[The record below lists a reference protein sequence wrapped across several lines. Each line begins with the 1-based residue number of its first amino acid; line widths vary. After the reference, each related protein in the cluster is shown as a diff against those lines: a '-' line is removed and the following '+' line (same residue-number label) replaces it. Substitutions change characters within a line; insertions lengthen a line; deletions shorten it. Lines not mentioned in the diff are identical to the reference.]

1 MSIKQFIAG
10 FALEKASQI
19 KESKKDILDT
29 INTRLSTHLTGL
41 QDRNKQFINMSS
53 EAYGRLEQLKSYAKI
68 YNLNEAE
75 LAVAAMDQDLT
86 NRIMKNATRPY
97 VAEKIKELGG
107 LFKSSGKTPGM
118 TADQYI
124 DIFTKKKL
132 KTIYPNQNLIFS
144 DVETMAGLGTRGF
157 TQRKIERAKAQ
168 ADYAKSLYA
177 FNQTTPSDVTMK
189 DFTLRP
195 EVFTDPSKA
204 LSETKSGL
212 INEISDIEIKLK
224 KSDIDDTT
232 RDNLNNQ
239 LVDKKLR
246 YTTILNVESMKDRV
260 KGNTLKP
267 TDVSR
272 LVSSINNTIARLPNF
287 ADGYSMT
294 NTGQVVFSKK
304 YRQQAL
310 REFNI
315 RMKRVVESI
324 DPDSVKSN
332 TITAFAANGVYIK
345 HKDNVPILDE
355 NGQLQFRFT
364 SPYTKSDTPPPP
376 PPSGTGP
383 GTSGPGP
390 GTSNT
395 GAKTTTN
402 IAPAKVAPVVNVLAG
417 DQNYSP
423 MVARARELIIAN
435 KDITDSQILNYFK
448 SGKFNNTIYNF
459 SVLDDESNFLKEAR
473 RR

>member
-1 MSIKQFIAG
+1 MSFKQFIAG

-118 TADQYI
+118 TPEQYI

-195 EVFTDPSKA
+195 EVFTDPGKA
-204 LSETKSGL
+204 VSEKQS
-212 INEISDIEIKLK
+212 SIKLQ
-224 KSDIDDTT
+224 KS
-232 RDNLNNQ
+232 NL
-239 LVDKKLR
+239 VMKLR
-246 YTTILNVESMKDRV
+246 DEKDPNKIQDIRRDIQNLENEYLYDLYLNKKEDR
-260 KGNTLKP
+260 KLYLEK
-267 TDVSR
+267 
-272 LVSSINNTIARLPNF
+272 L
-287 ADGYSMT
+287 
-294 NTGQVVFSKK
+294 
-304 YRQQAL
+304 
-310 REFNI
+310 
-315 RMKRVVESI
+315 
-324 DPDSVKSN
+324 
-332 TITAFAANGVYIK
+332 
-345 HKDNVPILDE
+345 
-355 NGQLQFRFT
+355 
-364 SPYTKSDTPPPP
+364 
-376 PPSGTGP
+376 
-383 GTSGPGP
+383 
-390 GTSNT
+390 
-395 GAKTTTN
+395 
-402 IAPAKVAPVVNVLAG
+402 
-417 DQNYSP
+417 
-423 MVARARELIIAN
+423 
-435 KDITDSQILNYFK
+435 
-448 SGKFNNTIYNF
+448 
-459 SVLDDESNFLKEAR
+459 
-473 RR
+473 

>member
-53 EAYGRLEQLKSYAKI
+53 DAYNRLEQVKPYAKT
-68 YNLNEAE
+68 YGLNEAE
-75 LAVAAMDQDLT
+75 LAIVAMDQDLT
-86 NRIMKNATRPY
+86 NRVIKNGSRPY

-107 LFKSSGKTPGM
+107 LFKSSGKEPGM
-118 TADQYI
+118 TSDQYI
-124 DIFTKKKL
+124 DIFTKKRL

-144 DVETMAGLGTRGF
+144 DIETMAGLGTRGF

-189 DFTLRP
+189 DFTLGH

-204 LSETKSGL
+204 LNETKSGL

-224 KSDIDDTT
+224 EPGIDDTT

-239 LVDKKLR
+239 LADKQLR
-246 YTTILNVESMKDRV
+246 YITILRVEAIKDGI

-272 LVSSINNTIARLPNF
+272 LVSSINNTITRLPQF
-287 ADGYSMT
+287 ANNYSLT
-294 NTGQVVFSKK
+294 PNGQVVFAKE

-310 REFNI
+310 NEFNM

-364 SPYTKSDTPPPP
+364 SPYTKSDVPPPP

-383 GTSGPGP
+383 GTSN
-390 GTSNT
+390 TS
-395 GAKTTTN
+395 AKTTTN
-402 IAPAKVAPVVNVLAG
+402 IAPTKVAPVVNVLAG

-423 MVARARELIIAN
+423 MVAKARELIIAN

-459 SVLDDESNFLKEAR
+459 SVLDDESTFLKEAR

>member
-86 NRIMKNATRPY
+86 NRIIKNATRPY

-272 LVSSINNTIARLPNF
+272 LVSSINQTIARLPNF
-287 ADGYSMT
+287 ADGYSIT
-294 NTGQVVFSKK
+294 NTGQIVFSKK

-383 GTSGPGP
+383 GTSGSGP

-395 GAKTTTN
+395 SAKTTIN